1 MFPSFSL
8 PTTTTWTLLAHCGCF
23 PALSRKGSGSQGQV
37 STRPLLGGS
46 QVLNEAVSRIG
57 HAVRAHQSS
66 HPLIRLQYFQH
77 SPRWKKSKV
86 RRAWPNYDGDKTSS
100 WRCGCHAISEATHK
114 AGPRPNLL
122 INCSGTV
129 TYGGRD
135 VFKACLKC
143 INTFSTIVKNFWLV
157 YIQLHHCKLRSLC
170 CVSPSFVC
178 MVLLNLKV

>member
-8 PTTTTWTLLAHCGCF
+8 PTTTTWTLLARCGCF

-77 SPRWKKSKV
+77 SPRWKKAKSGECGQIMTAIK
-86 RRAWPNYDGDKTSS
+86 RAHGDVIVMPSLKPLTKQ
-100 WRCGCHAISEATHK
+100 GC
-114 AGPRPNLL
+114 
-122 INCSGTV
+122 V
-129 TYGGRD
+129 Q
-135 VFKACLKC
+135 
-143 INTFSTIVKNFWLV
+143 TFSSTAAE
-157 YIQLHHCKLRSLC
+157 R
-170 CVSPSFVC
+170 
-178 MVLLNLKV
+178 